1 MFQIKSSSAFS
12 SSILLISLILN
23 GSPWAKILLNDCL
36 NVSEAGGGIVV
47 DDLTDAQLARVVE
60 DMQRSVKRLSLETK
74 MFEGKVDLNDD
85 LECCKMQSQLSFISN
100 EALSAIILQ
109 QT

>member
-1 MFQIKSSSAFS
+1 MDLFEQKS
-12 SSILLISLILN
+12 
-23 GSPWAKILLNDCL
+23 LLNDCL

-100 EALSAIILQ
+100 EALSAIIQQ